1 VTNIK
6 WLNRPAVVI
15 LGLALICLAACRPRS
30 GEQDAAEEPAARP
43 VMALTRTFFYE
54 CEGDFQF
61 PARLEDDVLQL
72 FLPDQTVE
80 LPRVPS
86 ESGERFSDGRVSFW
100 SDDGQARLETS
111 PGMTYRCRNNAAR
124 AVWEHA
130 KLSGVDFRAVGNEPG
145 WHLEIHEGEKIV
157 FVTDYGTAR
166 YTFAAP
172 EPEMDPAA
180 RTRTYRIRD
189 RNHALIVVIE
199 GRPCTDSMRGEEF
212 EAVVTVTLDARRL
225 TGCGRALRIP

>member
-1 VTNIK
+1 MTNIK

-15 LGLALICLAACRPRS
+15 LGSALICLAACRTRS
-30 GEQDAAEEPAARP
+30 GDQAAAEDPAAQP
-43 VMALTRTFFYE
+43 VAAQARTFYYE
-54 CEGDFQF
+54 CEDGSQFTARQEGDT
-61 PARLEDDVLQL
+61 LQL
-72 FLPDQTVE
+72 FLSDQTAE

-86 ESGERFSDGRVSFW
+86 ESGVRFSDGRVSFW
-100 SDDGQARLETS
+100 SGDGQARLELG
-111 PGMTYRCRNNAAR
+111 PGVTFRCRNNAAK

-130 KLSGVDFRAVGNEPG
+130 RLSGVDFRAVGNEPG
-145 WHLEIHEGEKIV
+145 WHLEIYEGEKIV

-172 EPEMDPAA
+172 APEEDPAA

-225 TGCGRALRIP
+225 SGCGRSLR